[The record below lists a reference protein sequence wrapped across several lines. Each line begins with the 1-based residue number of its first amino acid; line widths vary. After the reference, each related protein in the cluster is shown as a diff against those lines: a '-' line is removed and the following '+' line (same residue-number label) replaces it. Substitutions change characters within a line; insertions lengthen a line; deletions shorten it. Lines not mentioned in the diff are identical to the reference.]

1 MLRLFF
7 ERLQSW
13 KSSWFKRLWL
23 DPPLMSRALIL
34 AALVLAVM
42 AVFANVKVRHDQ
54 GKIWRASPEITEI
67 AGAMSFSTADAPYF
81 LGHAAAAENGLSPDE
96 FERKR
101 SYPNNE
107 ILYQQSTEET
117 PLVKRP
123 LLSTLISLISP
134 SASPGSLLS
143 AGHTI
148 LLVSAGLTALM
159 IMLAFGATGYWLEGA
174 AAAIGGGLS
183 SAYLI
188 RSSYGRIDTDQLN
201 LGLMYLMF
209 GLVMLSARSKTAVN
223 SVIWAVAAGFT
234 AQIFMAWY
242 GKSLLILMA
251 LAAYAWLLIVLKKNK
266 KIAALCLFCF
276 MLWHQSVRQIP

>member
-1 MLRLFF
+1 
-7 ERLQSW
+7 
-13 KSSWFKRLWL
+13 
-23 DPPLMSRALIL
+23 
-34 AALVLAVM
+34 
-42 AVFANVKVRHDQ
+42 
-54 GKIWRASPEITEI
+54 
-67 AGAMSFSTADAPYF
+67 MSFSTADAPYF

-101 SYPNNE
+101 SYPNIE

-266 KIAALCLFCF
+266 KIASAYFCF
-276 MLWHQSVRQIP
+276 MLWHQSARQIPLSPTMCKVISRVLAFFFRIRSRP

>member
-1 MLRLFF
+1 M
-7 ERLQSW
+7 
-13 KSSWFKRLWL
+13 
-23 DPPLMSRALIL
+23 
-34 AALVLAVM
+34 LAVM

-101 SYPNNE
+101 SYPNIE

-183 SAYLI
+183 FRLSDTIILWAHRHRSTEPWINVSNVWLSNAVSAI
-188 RSSYGRIDTDQLN
+188 KDSSELRHLGCCGRFYCSN
-201 LGLMYLMF
+201 FY
-209 GLVMLSARSKTAVN
+209 GLV
-223 SVIWAVAAGFT
+223 W
-234 AQIFMAWY
+234 
-242 GKSLLILMA
+242 
-251 LAAYAWLLIVLKKNK
+251 
-266 KIAALCLFCF
+266 
-276 MLWHQSVRQIP
+276 